1 MSGMPK
7 KEKRSTKP
15 APASSRARSKTKP
28 IAILL
33 IGLVG
38 AVALAGFLSQ
48 GAEESATPA
57 PAASAFSL
65 SISPSAYSRGPEDA
79 RVTLVEFGDYQ
90 CPTCAVFHPIVS
102 ELLRRFPSDLRFEYH
117 HIPLVSIHANAIF
130 AATAA
135 EAAGEAGRFWEMHEL
150 LFVNQ
155 SNWAPHPNPE
165 PLFVSYAEQ
174 AGIDPERFRTLLRS
188 PTVEAR
194 VQADIQEA
202 VRLGVNS
209 TPTFFVNGRPI
220 PLPRNAQEFEN
231 VVYAAIQESE

>member
-1 MSGMPK
+1 MSGMAK
-7 KEKRSTKP
+7 KDKKPAKP
-15 APASSRARSKTKP
+15 APRKSKSKP
-28 IAILL
+28 LAILA

-48 GAEESATPA
+48 GAEENAAPA
-57 PAASAFSL
+57 PQSTAGFSL
-65 SISPSAYSRGPEDA
+65 SIPPAPYSRGPADA

-117 HIPLVSIHANAIF
+117 HIPLISIHPNSIF

-155 SNWAPHPNPE
+155 STWAAHPSPE
-165 PLFVSYAEQ
+165 SLFVGYAEE
-174 AGIDPERFRTLLRS
+174 AGIDPARFRALLRS
-188 PTVEAR
+188 PGVEAR
-194 VQADIQEA
+194 VQGDIQEA

-231 VVYAAIQESE
+231 VIYTAIQETE

>member
-1 MSGMPK
+1 
-7 KEKRSTKP
+7 
-15 APASSRARSKTKP
+15 
-28 IAILL
+28 
-33 IGLVG
+33 
-38 AVALAGFLSQ
+38 
-48 GAEESATPA
+48 
-57 PAASAFSL
+57 
-65 SISPSAYSRGPEDA
+65 
-79 RVTLVEFGDYQ
+79 VTLVEFGDYQ

-117 HIPLVSIHANAIF
+117 HIPLISIHPNSIF

-155 SNWAPHPNPE
+155 STWAAHPSPE
-165 PLFVSYAEQ
+165 SLFVGYAEE
-174 AGIDPERFRTLLRS
+174 AGIDPARFRTLLRS
-188 PTVEAR
+188 PGVEAR
-194 VQADIQEA
+194 VQGDIQEA

-231 VVYAAIQESE
+231 VIYTAIQETE